1 MDRVWRWKDELRR
14 GLAWYGGFVRG
25 RKSFL
30 SPSLLADLYPRTGR
44 PDDFE
49 EATFSP
55 DAHRIARILLLD
67 GRQSTAVLRE
77 ALDVEGSRGAERF
90 GKAVGELARALVV
103 TNFGTK
109 DEGHS
114 WPSAVLELTT
124 RVFKISKKRDADAC
138 RLNVARTFLDTML
151 VAQPYHLGNAFHA
164 GATARASRSRS
175 VALGEAERDGPAY
188 RGPREPSAV
197 EASVYAVSALAAAAA
212 TRSLRSV
219 TTSSTSP

>member
-1 MDRVWRWKDELRR
+1 M
-14 GLAWYGGFVRG
+14 
-25 RKSFL
+25 
-30 SPSLLADLYPRTGR
+30 
-44 PDDFE
+44 
-49 EATFSP
+49 
-55 DAHRIARILLLD
+55 LD

-90 GKAVGELARALVV
+90 GKAVGELARALVI

-114 WPSAVLELTT
+114 WPSVVLELTT
-124 RVFKISKKRDADAC
+124 RVFKVPKKRDADAC

-164 GATARASRSRS
+164 GATAARESFEEL

-188 RGPREPSAV
+188 RLVGSTPPVVESESA
-197 EASVYAVSALAAAAA
+197 YAVSAFAAAA

>member
-1 MDRVWRWKDELRR
+1 MEGRAPAPRARLVRRVR
-14 GLAWYGGFVRG
+14 
-25 RKSFL
+25 
-30 SPSLLADLYPRTGR
+30 PRTQVVPLAVAPHRPLPTEPGR

-90 GKAVGELARALVV
+90 GKAVGELARALVI

-114 WPSAVLELTT
+114 WPSVVLELTT
-124 RVFKISKKRDADAC
+124 RVFKVPKKRDADAC

-164 GATARASRSRS
+164 GATAARESFEEL

-188 RGPREPSAV
+188 RLVRSTRPSSSRRRSA
-197 EASVYAVSALAAAAA
+197 YAVSAFAAAA